1 MAIPWVY
8 VWNDKHA
15 IFHHILQDTVKEDE
29 LKLEPV
35 YSNSVSLEG
44 SSSKVEIIFEHKS
57 KAIVSA
63 LKSALEQNLQHIIF
77 SDVDVIVATSIYKSL
92 KPFIEGGSDM
102 VLGDGLGFVIL
113 RVCPEVLDFWLN
125 LKATSFEDLLNQ
137 TNTGSN
143 LKISKF
149 DDQLFT
155 TTNTWTRDAPYAILQ
170 TSSSELGE
178 ELDLAEKIFTI
189 AQYINAD
196 SYMKYVDEETIP
208 FIYQIQEIL
217 IRSHQQAKRASQN

>member
-15 IFHHILQDTVKEDE
+15 IFHHILQDTMNETE

-35 YSNSVSLEG
+35 YIG
-44 SSSKVEIIFEHKS
+44 SDSSKVEIRFEEKA
-57 KAIVSA
+57 KAIIGA
-63 LKSALEQNLQHIIF
+63 LKSALEQNISHIIF
-77 SDVDVIVATSIYKSL
+77 SDVDVILGTGIYERV
-92 KPFIEGGSDM
+92 KPFIENGSDM
-102 VLGDGLGFVIL
+102 VLSNELGMAIL
-113 RVCPEVLDFWLN
+113 RVCPEVLDFWINVRPSSLEHLAKN
-125 LKATSFEDLLNQ
+125 TSIK
-137 TNTGSN
+137 SN

-149 DDQLFT
+149 DSQLFT

-170 TSSSELGE
+170 TSSSELGK
-178 ELDLAEKIFTI
+178 ELDLAEKIFTV

>member
-15 IFHHILQDTVKEDE
+15 IFHHILQDTMKETE

-35 YSNSVSLEG
+35 YIG
-44 SSSKVEIIFEHKS
+44 SDSSKVEIRFEEKA
-57 KAIVSA
+57 KAIIGA
-63 LKSALEQNLQHIIF
+63 LKSALEQNISHIIF
-77 SDVDVIVATSIYKSL
+77 SDVDVILGTGIYERV
-92 KPFIEGGSDM
+92 KPFIENGSDM
-102 VLGDGLGFVIL
+102 VLSNELGMAIL
-113 RVCPEVLDFWLN
+113 RVCPEVLDFWINVRPSSLEHLAKN
-125 LKATSFEDLLNQ
+125 TSIK
-137 TNTGSN
+137 SN

-149 DDQLFT
+149 DSQLFT

-170 TSSSELGE
+170 TSSSELGK
-178 ELDLAEKIFTI
+178 ELDLAEKIFTV